1 MSPPPA
7 ASPPSPT
14 QRILTA
20 LRAAAAP
27 MTRRA
32 LREACHLRNAT
43 LTDTLDELLAS
54 GRVCVEAGLVRLA
67 HV

>member
-1 MSPPPA
+1 MSPSPA

-14 QRILTA
+14 QRILAA
-20 LRAAAAP
+20 LHAAATP
-27 MTRRA
+27 MTRSA

-43 LTDTLDELLAS
+43 LTDTLDELHAS
-54 GRVCVEAGLVRLA
+54 GRVCIDAGLVRLA